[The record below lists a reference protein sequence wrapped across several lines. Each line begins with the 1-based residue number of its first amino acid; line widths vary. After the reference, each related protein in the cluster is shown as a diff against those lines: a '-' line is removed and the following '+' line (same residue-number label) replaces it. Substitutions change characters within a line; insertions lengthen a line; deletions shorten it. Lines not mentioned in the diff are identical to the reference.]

1 MGDKLS
7 VHTDTETLADIFETL
22 NVEENVEGLYDEQT
36 KYIFFWFINKEKASL
51 SGLAGV
57 RDWSDSIKDFKVRG
71 LPMTRWIEIGELL
84 AKHDLERAAVRPG
97 NSGGPKA
104 P

>member
-7 VHTDTETLADIFETL
+7 VHADTETLADIFETL

-51 SGLAGV
+51 SSLAGV
-57 RDWSDSIKDFKVRG
+57 RDWSDSIKDFKVRDG
-71 LPMTRWIEIGELL
+71 
-84 AKHDLERAAVRPG
+84 
-97 NSGGPKA
+97 
-104 P
+104 